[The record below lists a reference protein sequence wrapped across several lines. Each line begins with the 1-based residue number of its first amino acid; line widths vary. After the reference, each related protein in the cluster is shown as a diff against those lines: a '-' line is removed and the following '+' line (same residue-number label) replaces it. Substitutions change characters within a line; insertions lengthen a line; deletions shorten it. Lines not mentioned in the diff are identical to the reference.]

1 MISRMIGYREGGM
14 VGIGAPACARSP
26 HLYHPHKIGIK
37 GRQARHNTAYK
48 MVAVASWYEYPYP
61 PPSQDSQ
68 VRQNLVRL
76 PAQKVHTLVWPRNS
90 LKCN

>member
-14 VGIGAPACARSP
+14 VGWGVRGGAPSCARSP

-48 MVAVASWYEYPYP
+48 MAAVASWYEYPYP
-61 PPSQDSQ
+61 PPPLPAQDSQ
-68 VRQNLVRL
+68 VRQNLVML
-76 PAQKVHTLVWPRNS
+76 HA
-90 LKCN
+90 